1 MKKNP
6 VVHFEMPAEDVKRM
20 ADFYSGVFG
29 WETEFMGEQ
38 MGNYVTVST
47 HDTENFGAAAQR
59 GAINGGL
66 YPKQEGQEPH
76 PSIVIAVDD
85 VDEHIRK
92 ISKAG
97 GQVLGKPVDI
107 PGVGKYVSFRDTEG
121 NICSILQPVMPDMER
136 VSPQDFGETGEI

>member
-1 MKKNP
+1 
-6 VVHFEMPAEDVKRM
+6 M

-29 WETEFMGEQ
+29 WETQFMGEQ

-47 HDTENFGAAAQR
+47 HDTENFGASSQR

-66 YPKQEGQEPH
+66 YPKQEGMQNSH

-85 VDEHIRK
+85 IDEHVKK
-92 ISKAG
+92 ISGAG
-97 GQVLGKPVDI
+97 GEVLGNPVDI

-121 NICSILQPVMPDMER
+121 NICSILQPIMPEMER